1 MPRTASS
8 RPGRSAPS
16 RSPTADPP
24 LAGRSPRPTR
34 WRSSAFGSRRRI
46 GRLPPRS
53 EPRLPDSRCMPE
65 VRPSPWP
72 APRSAGKPGGP
83 SPLGPRTPAPR
94 PQRGGPGAGPPCRGT
109 STRGRPGSS
118 RGLLPGARPPSR
130 GSPGGSKGI
139 DRPGRSHPRR
149 SRPGT
154 EPARATHGGTRRP
167 REAARPCP
175 WEFKG
180 GPRNEPCGPIAPV
193 LSATSPNP
201 FILRAHAHYRGEK
214 QTRLGNVTSV
224 REELAPHV
232 HDINRALGNK
242 VSEQEIE
249 RELSSYLNVYRV
261 SLDTAKRSIV
271 KKHGGNPATLA
282 VGVSKT
288 LRELVPGE
296 QSVNLLVRI
305 VSVNEKDVTVEG
317 ETKRILYGILGDP
330 TTTIPFTAWE
340 PLPVTLAKGDVVRV
354 QNAYSKEY
362 RGQVQVNFGFRTVV
376 AKEAADALPEYK
388 PSTGAPYMGKP
399 TPVRVVDL
407 REGAS
412 NVQVT
417 ARILSVERREVEVD
431 GTPKAVFSGVLADET
446 GKTQFSAWKDF
457 GLAAEEALRIEGAYV
472 KSWRGIPPSS
482 FGQRATNTRLKTD
495 FAPPANG
502 LNASPRMWI
511 EDLAER
517 GGAADVTVRGILI
530 DLREGSGLVYRCPE
544 CRRVLRK
551 GVCRLHGEVKGEP
564 DLRVKAVLGDGSGA
578 LTAVFDR
585 ELTEALLD
593 KTLDAC
599 IEAARDAMSTDVV
612 RDELADVL
620 VAQPIEV
627 RGDVTSDDYGL
638 MMIVASAKML
648 KVDVQTEAREMLEG
662 LEGSA

>member
-1 MPRTASS
+1 MPDGRAVECRGEVGQDLRGTLVRKRGHPAEVRLVDRRESFVAVDRT
-8 RPGRSAPS
+8 PGGR
-16 RSPTADPP
+16 DP
-24 LAGRSPRPTR
+24 R
-34 WRSSAFGSRRRI
+34 GSL
-46 GRLPPRS
+46 LPPDAK
-53 EPRLPDSRCMPE
+53 ELNDGATQFVGVHDGLE
-65 VRPSPWP
+65 
-72 APRSAGKPGGP
+72 GG
-83 SPLGPRTPAPR
+83 
-94 PQRGGPGAGPPCRGT
+94 
-109 STRGRPGSS
+109 
-118 RGLLPGARPPSR
+118 
-130 GSPGGSKGI
+130 
-139 DRPGRSHPRR
+139 
-149 SRPGT
+149 
-154 EPARATHGGTRRP
+154 
-167 REAARPCP
+167 
-175 WEFKG
+175 W
-180 GPRNEPCGPIAPV
+180 RNEPCGLVRRV

-201 FILRAHAHYRGEK
+201 FIPRAHAHYRGEK

-282 VGVSKT
+282 VGV
-288 LRELVPGE
+288 R
-296 QSVNLLVRI
+296 
-305 VSVNEKDVTVEG
+305 
-317 ETKRILYGILGDP
+317 
-330 TTTIPFTAWE
+330 TA
-340 PLPVTLAKGDVVRV
+340 VG
-354 QNAYSKEY
+354 
-362 RGQVQVNFGFRTVV
+362 
-376 AKEAADALPEYK
+376 KEAPDALPEFK
-388 PSTGAPYMGKP
+388 SGPGQPYVGKP

-412 NVQVT
+412 NVAVT

-431 GTPKAVFSGVLADET
+431 GNPKAVFSGVLADET

-457 GLAAEEALRIEGAYV
+457 ELKAEEVLRIEGAYV
-472 KSWRGIPPSS
+472 KSWRGIPQIS
-482 FGQRATNTRLKTD
+482 FDERATITRLKSD
-495 FAPPANG
+495 LLPSANV
-502 LNASPRMWI
+502 LSASPRMWI

-551 GVCRLHGEVKGEP
+551 GACRLHGEAKGEP
-564 DLRVKAVLGDGSGA
+564 DLRVKAVLDDGSGA

-627 RGDVTSDDYGL
+627 RGNVTSDDYGL

>member
-1 MPRTASS
+1 M
-8 RPGRSAPS
+8 
-16 RSPTADPP
+16 
-24 LAGRSPRPTR
+24 
-34 WRSSAFGSRRRI
+34 
-46 GRLPPRS
+46 
-53 EPRLPDSRCMPE
+53 
-65 VRPSPWP
+65 
-72 APRSAGKPGGP
+72 
-83 SPLGPRTPAPR
+83 
-94 PQRGGPGAGPPCRGT
+94 
-109 STRGRPGSS
+109 
-118 RGLLPGARPPSR
+118 
-130 GSPGGSKGI
+130 
-139 DRPGRSHPRR
+139 
-149 SRPGT
+149 
-154 EPARATHGGTRRP
+154 
-167 REAARPCP
+167 
-175 WEFKG
+175 
-180 GPRNEPCGPIAPV
+180 
-193 LSATSPNP
+193 
-201 FILRAHAHYRGEK
+201 
-214 QTRLGNVTSV
+214 
-224 REELAPHV
+224 
-232 HDINRALGNK
+232 
-242 VSEQEIE
+242 
-249 RELSSYLNVYRV
+249 
-261 SLDTAKRSIV
+261 
-271 KKHGGNPATLA
+271 
-282 VGVSKT
+282 
-288 LRELVPGE
+288 
-296 QSVNLLVRI
+296 
-305 VSVNEKDVTVEG
+305 
-317 ETKRILYGILGDP
+317 
-330 TTTIPFTAWE
+330 
-340 PLPVTLAKGDVVRV
+340 TLAKGDIVRV

-388 PSTGAPYMGKP
+388 PGTGAPYLGKP

-431 GTPKAVFSGVLADET
+431 GTPKAVFSGILADET

-457 GLAAEEALRIEGAYV
+457 GLADGEVIRIDGAYV
-472 KSWRGIPPSS
+472 KSWRGIPQIS
-482 FGQRATNTRLKTD
+482 FDERATITRLKPD
-495 FAPPANG
+495 LLPP
-502 LNASPRMWI
+502 LDVLSASPRMWI

-564 DLRVKAVLGDGSGA
+564 DLRVKAVLDDGSGA

>member
-1 MPRTASS
+1 M
-8 RPGRSAPS
+8 
-16 RSPTADPP
+16 
-24 LAGRSPRPTR
+24 
-34 WRSSAFGSRRRI
+34 
-46 GRLPPRS
+46 
-53 EPRLPDSRCMPE
+53 
-65 VRPSPWP
+65 
-72 APRSAGKPGGP
+72 
-83 SPLGPRTPAPR
+83 
-94 PQRGGPGAGPPCRGT
+94 
-109 STRGRPGSS
+109 
-118 RGLLPGARPPSR
+118 
-130 GSPGGSKGI
+130 
-139 DRPGRSHPRR
+139 
-149 SRPGT
+149 
-154 EPARATHGGTRRP
+154 
-167 REAARPCP
+167 
-175 WEFKG
+175 
-180 GPRNEPCGPIAPV
+180 
-193 LSATSPNP
+193 
-201 FILRAHAHYRGEK
+201 
-214 QTRLGNVTSV
+214 
-224 REELAPHV
+224 APHV
-232 HDINRALGNK
+232 HDITRALGDK

-317 ETKRILYGILGDP
+317 ETKRILYGILSDP

-340 PLPVTLAKGDVVRV
+340 PLPMTLAKGDVVRV

-388 PSTGAPYMGKP
+388 PGTGAPYVGRP

-412 NVQVT
+412 NVQVS

-457 GLAAEEALRIEGAYV
+457 GLADGEVIRIDGAYV
-472 KSWRGIPPSS
+472 KSWRGIPQIS
-482 FGQRATNTRLKTD
+482 FDERATITRLKPD
-495 FAPPANG
+495 LLPP
-502 LNASPRMWI
+502 LDVLSASPRMWI

-551 GVCRLHGEVKGEP
+551 GACRLHGEVKGEP
-564 DLRVKAVLGDGSGA
+564 DLRVKAVLDDGSGA

>member
-1 MPRTASS
+1 M
-8 RPGRSAPS
+8 
-16 RSPTADPP
+16 
-24 LAGRSPRPTR
+24 
-34 WRSSAFGSRRRI
+34 RRETDTPQER
-46 GRLPPRS
+46 
-53 EPRLPDSRCMPE
+53 DST
-65 VRPSPWP
+65 
-72 APRSAGKPGGP
+72 K
-83 SPLGPRTPAPR
+83 
-94 PQRGGPGAGPPCRGT
+94 
-109 STRGRPGSS
+109 
-118 RGLLPGARPPSR
+118 
-130 GSPGGSKGI
+130 
-139 DRPGRSHPRR
+139 
-149 SRPGT
+149 
-154 EPARATHGGTRRP
+154 
-167 REAARPCP
+167 
-175 WEFKG
+175 
-180 GPRNEPCGPIAPV
+180 
-193 LSATSPNP
+193 
-201 FILRAHAHYRGEK
+201 
-214 QTRLGNVTSV
+214 
-224 REELAPHV
+224 EELAPHV
-232 HDINRALGNK
+232 HDITRALGDK

-340 PLPVTLAKGDVVRV
+340 PLPMTLAKGDVVRV

-388 PSTGAPYMGKP
+388 PGTGALYVGKP

-457 GLAAEEALRIEGAYV
+457 GLADGEAIRIDGAYV
-472 KSWRGIPPSS
+472 KTWRGIPQIS
-482 FGQRATNTRLKTD
+482 FDERATITRLKPD
-495 FAPPANG
+495 LLPP
-502 LNASPRMWI
+502 LDVLSASPRMWI

-564 DLRVKAVLGDGSGA
+564 DLRVKAVLDDGSGA

-599 IEAARDAMSTDVV
+599 IEAARNAMSTDVV